1 MGRPATHDTDQLLDA
16 ALALAATGAEG
27 VTVAAVARAAGA
39 PSGSVYHRFASRSA
53 LLGALWVRT
62 VASFQ
67 GGFLAALGEHEPEAA
82 RVGAAAHVLRWSREH
97 PEAAMT
103 LLHGASA
110 YDQDGW
116 PAELTAAAEAQAA
129 ALDRALALL
138 ATRTPGGRAE
148 NLQLLT
154 FVTIDAPYA
163 IVRRHLR
170 AGQPIPASAD
180 EMIERCARTLAGAA
194 LEAR

>member
-16 ALALAATGAEG
+16 ALALAALGPER

-39 PSGSVYHRFASRSA
+39 PSGSVYHRFPSRSA

-67 GGFLAALGEHEPEAA
+67 EGFLAALEGGDPEAA
-82 RVGAAAHVLRWSREH
+82 RVGAAAHVLSWSRGH
-97 PEAAMT
+97 PEAALA

-116 PAELTAAAEAQAA
+116 PAEPTAAAAAQAA
-129 ALDRALALL
+129 TLDRALEQL
-138 ATRTPGGRAE
+138 AGRTPGGRAE
-148 NLQLLT
+148 NIQLLT
-154 FVTIDAPYA
+154 FVTVDAPYA

-180 EMIERCARTLAGAA
+180 EVIERCARTLAGQ
-194 LEAR
+194 L